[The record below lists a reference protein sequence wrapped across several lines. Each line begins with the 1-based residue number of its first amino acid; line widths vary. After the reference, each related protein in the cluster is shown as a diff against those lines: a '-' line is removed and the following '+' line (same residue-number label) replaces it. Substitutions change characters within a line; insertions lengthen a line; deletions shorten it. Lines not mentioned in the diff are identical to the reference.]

1 MNIIEE
7 LWDFLRNPIYTED
20 ENMDSKYRLRAF
32 TVLLALVLVI
42 ALCWGGL
49 LTLSESLFNLEL
61 GEHALETAFEDY
73 PLWGVFILAVIVAP
87 LFEELIFRGP
97 MVFFKDKG
105 YFKIVFWILT
115 LLFGYVHLSNYEIT
129 TSIIIFSLF
138 LVMPQ
143 IILGAILGFI
153 RVKFGLVWAIAFHAV
168 YNFVLLGPVLLLTAL
183 DIPIP
188 TS

>member
-1 MNIIEE
+1 LNIVEA
-7 LWDFLRNPIYTED
+7 LWVFLRDPIYTED
-20 ENMDSKYRLRAF
+20 ENVDLKYRLRIF
-32 TVLLALVLVI
+32 MILLALVMVI

-61 GEHALETAFEDY
+61 GEHALETAFNDY
-73 PLWGVFILAVIVAP
+73 PLWGVFAMAVIVAP
-87 LFEELIFRGP
+87 LLEELIFRGP
-97 MVFFKDKG
+97 MVYFRNQG
-105 YFKIVFWILT
+105 YFKIVFWVLT

-129 TSIIIFSLF
+129 TSILLFSPF

-153 RVKFGLVWAIAFHAV
+153 RVKFGLIWAIALHAI

-188 TS
+188 T